1 MTALPQPTGRFPA
14 LILLPFLVYVTLDYT
29 FRVNNAMI
37 VPALVAEFR
46 LGPAELGFV
55 TSAFFVTFA
64 ATQLPMGLALDR
76 FGPRPVVAAL
86 LAVAVLGGVVYVTAG
101 GVAGL
106 ALGRA
111 LIGIGMAASLMG
123 GVKAGS
129 LWFPP
134 HRLPQITALHV
145 ALTGL
150 GGMAAT
156 GPMAAVL
163 ALVDWRQVLIGLMA
177 ISLLVIVLVLLL
189 VPSAPRP
196 TGPAPGLGQ
205 QLGELR
211 RILTSLRF
219 WRYAPV
225 AMTGIGASI
234 SYQTL
239 WAPLWL
245 RDVVGFSAVAQAW
258 TLFAMFAAVAV
269 GNLGFGW
276 LFQRMGQQGRSVV
289 PLVMAGFALSI
300 LLQAFLGLSG
310 GTVMP
315 ASVWVLI
322 SALYACPIAIYT
334 VAAHEFPPALSGRVA
349 SGVNALV
356 FVTAFGTQWAT
367 GLIIEAFPVTA
378 DGGYAVRGHMAGLWT
393 VIALQVAALAWY
405 GLSGGLR
412 RRFSEPR

>member
-1 MTALPQPTGRFPA
+1 
-14 LILLPFLVYVTLDYT
+14 
-29 FRVNNAMI
+29 
-37 VPALVAEFR
+37 
-46 LGPAELGFV
+46 
-55 TSAFFVTFA
+55 
-64 ATQLPMGLALDR
+64 
-76 FGPRPVVAAL
+76 
-86 LAVAVLGGVVYVTAG
+86 
-101 GVAGL
+101 
-106 ALGRA
+106 
-111 LIGIGMAASLMG
+111 MAASLMG

-156 GPMAAVL
+156 GPMAAIL
-163 ALVDWRQVLIGLMA
+163 ALAGWRQVLIGLMA
-177 ISLLVIVLVLLL
+177 ISVLVVVLVLLL
-189 VPSAPRP
+189 VPAAPRP
-196 TGPAPGLGQ
+196 AGPAPGLGR
-205 QLGELR
+205 QLGKLG
-211 RILTSLRF
+211 RILSSLRF

-225 AMTGIGASI
+225 AMTGVGAAI

-245 RDVVGFSAVAQAW
+245 RDVAGFGAVAQAW

-289 PLVMAGFALSI
+289 PLVMVGFALSI

-310 GTVMP
+310 GAIMP
-315 ASVWVLI
+315 AVVWTLVSFLF
-322 SALYACPIAIYT
+322 ACPIAIYT
-334 VAAHEFPPALSGRVA
+334 ITAQQFPPALSGRVA

-356 FVTAFGTQWAT
+356 FVTAFVTQWAI
-367 GLIIEAFPVTA
+367 GLIIEAYPVA
-378 DGGYAVRGHMAGLWT
+378 GDGGYAVRGHMAGLWT

-405 GLSGGLR
+405 GLSGGFR
-412 RRFSEPR
+412 ARFSEPR